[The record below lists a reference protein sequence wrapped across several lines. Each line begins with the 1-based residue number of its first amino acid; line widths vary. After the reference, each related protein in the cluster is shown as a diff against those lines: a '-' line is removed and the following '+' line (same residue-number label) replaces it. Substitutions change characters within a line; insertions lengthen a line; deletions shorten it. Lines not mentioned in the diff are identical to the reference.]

1 MGGCT
6 ARILK
11 QRRVYSSTRGTSEV
25 VYVQLHC
32 PLLGELNLTGDLARR
47 AVEALERRRSVEQ
60 GEKEVVDG

>member
-1 MGGCT
+1 
-6 ARILK
+6 
-11 QRRVYSSTRGTSEV
+11 V